1 MDPHE
6 RRSTRWAMDSEGKI
20 MMTPHLQQRFEQ
32 LLRFAKDPQYCVTAH
47 QNVAAAKELVET
59 LYSVDLLTHAE
70 YNEYRG
76 LWLIAKLEVSAA
88 EDKRVAD
95 ALQMSRNAW
104 DGSRTDDTVSVRG
117 QQVEVS
123 EFLRKPA

>member
-1 MDPHE
+1 
-6 RRSTRWAMDSEGKI
+6 
-20 MMTPHLQQRFEQ
+20 MMTPHLQQRFDQ
-32 LLRFAKDPQYCVTAH
+32 LLRFAKDPQYAVTAR

-59 LYSVDLLTHAE
+59 LYSVDLLNTAE
-70 YNEYRG
+70 YNDYRA
-76 LWLIAKLEVSAA
+76 LWLIAQLGVTAA
-88 EDKRVAD
+88 EDKLQAD
-95 ALQMSRNAW
+95 SLQRSRNAW